1 MPNDSRRPSAK
12 SSLRIPLAFLLTMCA
27 VIPSAR
33 AALIV
38 EGTRLIYSGS
48 AREASISILNKSER
62 GALVQSW
69 VSEEDDDDKSDVPF
83 AVAQP
88 LVYLEPNGRHQI
100 RVFYAGWGLPED
112 KESVFWLNIM
122 DIPPKPEQSEQPG
135 SIQFAVRQRLKLL
148 YRPPGLVGSTSD
160 AIPKL
165 VWKRLQDESIQV
177 NNPSSF
183 HVSLIDLEV
192 ASGTCRKR
200 IADYVFLPP
209 GETHILEA
217 PEPASECLSRISF
230 KEITD
235 NGLQNHH
242 SLELQ

>member
-1 MPNDSRRPSAK
+1 
-12 SSLRIPLAFLLTMCA
+12 MCA
-27 VIPSAR
+27 VVPSAR

-38 EGTRLIYSGS
+38 EGTRLIYSGL
-48 AREASISILNKSER
+48 AKEASISVLNKSER

-83 AVAQP
+83 AVAKP
-88 LVYLEPNGRHQI
+88 LVYLEPNGRHLI

-112 KESVFWLNIM
+112 KESVVWLNIM
-122 DIPPKPEQSEQPG
+122 DIPPKPEQSG
-135 SIQFAVRQRLKLL
+135 NIQFAVRQRLKLF

-160 AIPKL
+160 AVPKL
-165 VWKRLQDESIQV
+165 VWKTLQDQKIQV

-192 ASGTCRKR
+192 GAVASRQE
-200 IADYVFLPP
+200 IADYVFLSP
-209 GETHILEA
+209 GETRVLEV
-217 PEPASECLSRISF
+217 PVPAFEYSSRISF

-235 NGLQNHH
+235 SGLQNYH
-242 SLELQ
+242 SVELQ

>member
-1 MPNDSRRPSAK
+1 MPNDSRRASAK

-27 VIPSAR
+27 VVPSAR

-48 AREASISILNKSER
+48 AREASIRILNKSER

-88 LVYLEPNGRHQI
+88 LVYLEPNCRHLL
-100 RVFYAGWGLPED
+100 RVFYSGWGLPED
-112 KESVFWLNIM
+112 RESVVWLNIM
-122 DIPPKPEQSEQPG
+122 DIPPKPERSEQTDN
-135 SIQFAVRQRLKLL
+135 IQFAVRQRLKLF

-165 VWKRLQDESIQV
+165 VWKRLKNQKIQI

-192 ASGTCRKR
+192 GGGASRQE
-200 IADYVFLPP
+200 ISEYVFLSP
-209 GETHILEA
+209 GETRVLEA
-217 PEPASECLSRISF
+217 PIPDFEHSRHISF

-235 NGLQNHH
+235 SGLQSYH
-242 SLELQ
+242 SVELQ

>member
-1 MPNDSRRPSAK
+1 
-12 SSLRIPLAFLLTMCA
+12 MCT
-27 VIPSAR
+27 VLPSAR

-69 VSEEDDDDKSDVPF
+69 VSEEEDNDKSDIPF

-88 LVYLEPNGRHQI
+88 LVYLEPNGRHLL
-100 RVFYAGWGLPED
+100 RVFYAGWGLPEN
-112 KESVFWLNIM
+112 KESVVWLNIM
-122 DIPPKPEQSEQPG
+122 DIPPKPEHSEQSG
-135 SIQFAVRQRLKLL
+135 NIQFAVRQRLKLF

-165 VWKRLQDESIQV
+165 VWKRLQHQKIQV
-177 NNPSSF
+177 NNPSLF

-192 ASGTCRKR
+192 GAGTSRQK
-200 IADYVFLPP
+200 IADYVFLSP
-209 GETHILEA
+209 GETRMLEVPVSA
-217 PEPASECLSRISF
+217 FEYLSRISF

-235 NGLQNHH
+235 GGLQNYH
-242 SLELQ
+242 SVQLQ

>member
-1 MPNDSRRPSAK
+1 
-12 SSLRIPLAFLLTMCA
+12 MCA
-27 VIPSAR
+27 VVPSAR
-33 AALIV
+33 AVLIV

-69 VSEEDDDDKSDVPF
+69 VSEEDDDDKRDVPF

-88 LVYLEPNGRHQI
+88 LVYLEPNGRHLI

-112 KESVFWLNIM
+112 KESVVWLNIM
-122 DIPPKPEQSEQPG
+122 DIPPKREQSEQPG
-135 SIQFAVRQRLKLL
+135 SIQFAVRQRLKLF

-160 AIPKL
+160 AVPKL
-165 VWKRLQDESIQV
+165 VWKTLQGQKIQV

-192 ASGTCRKR
+192 GTGASRQEIT
-200 IADYVFLPP
+200 DYVFLSP
-209 GETHILEA
+209 GETRVLEA
-217 PEPASECLSRISF
+217 PVPAFEYSSHISF

-235 NGLQNHH
+235 SGLQKYH
-242 SLELQ
+242 SVELQ